1 MKYRK
6 KMSRGKSRRLFT
18 KTASRV
24 HRRNG
29 QTGYMMRGGIR
40 M

>member
-6 KMSRGKSRRLFT
+6 KMNGRKSRRLFT

-24 HRRNG
+24 NKRNLG
-29 QTGYMMRGGIR
+29 ATVNRGGTR